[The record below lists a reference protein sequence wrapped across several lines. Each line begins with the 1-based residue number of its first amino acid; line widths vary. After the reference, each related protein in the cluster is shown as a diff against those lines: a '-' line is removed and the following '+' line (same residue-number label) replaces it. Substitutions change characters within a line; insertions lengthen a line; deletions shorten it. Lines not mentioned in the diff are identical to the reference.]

1 MTDELGLLQA
11 ANPVSVRDLP
21 DAPEELYDRIARRRP
36 ERRLPIGRILAAA
49 TAAAAIGL
57 AVTALPG
64 RLADERRGGVIE
76 LALAAVSE
84 GPVIHAVVEGPSEFA
99 TTLVDLESGETTAE
113 APRSEVWF
121 DQERELRRSRV
132 SIGET
137 VIFEGVGWATMLDP
151 ALAGFTSR
159 YRDALESGR
168 ARVVGETTVDGRRA
182 VLLRISLNPGGL
194 AEEVAVD
201 ADDYRPLEFRLV
213 PGPDDPVASG
223 RSFRVVSIETI
234 ARNRADFTPPPDRL
248 TAHGGIAHDEGEV
261 TVAEASTALGRPGL
275 WPGGDVQ
282 GVMLRKIERLR
293 VETRWFKGRTTLR
306 PVRPIQPIQPDL
318 KTEKPALVFHYGP
331 GREAEKTGPWLTMT
345 VGTSAEELPLVGPFP
360 HQRVPTGK
368 LRLTEVGDRLWFG
381 AMEQDGLHF
390 KFESPQRELVLEAAR
405 SLSPL
410 E

>member
-1 MTDELGLLQA
+1 MTDELELLQA

-21 DAPEELYDRIARRRP
+21 DAPEGLYDRIATRGHP
-36 ERRLPIGRILAAA
+36 GRRLPVGRILAAA
-49 TAAAAIGL
+49 TAAGAIALAAT
-57 AVTALPG
+57 VLPG
-64 RLADERRGGVIE
+64 RLADERRGSVIE

-113 APRSEVWF
+113 APRFEVWF
-121 DQERELRRSRV
+121 DEEREQISSRV

-137 VIFEGVGWATMLDP
+137 VVFEGVGWATMLDP

-159 YRDALESGR
+159 YRDALDSGK

-234 ARNRADFTPPPDRL
+234 ARNAADFTPPERL
-248 TAHGGIAHDEGEV
+248 SAHGGIAHDEGEV

-282 GVMLRKIERLR
+282 GVTLRKIDRLR

-306 PVRPIQPIQPDL
+306 PVQPTQPDL

-331 GREAEKTGPWLTMT
+331 GREAEKAGPWLTMT

-368 LRLTEVGDRLWFG
+368 LRLTEFGERLWFG

-390 KFESPQRELVLEAAR
+390 KFESREREIVLEAAS